1 MRKNADNKTF
11 NVTKLVELALFTALV
26 VVFQLLSNFMQFG
39 PVAFSLALVP
49 VVIGA
54 LMLGPLCG
62 AFLGAVLGL
71 VNFIASFSNVFLLT
85 LFHSSPVLYILVCFG
100 KTILAGLVAGLIYKA
115 LCRKQEFAGVCL
127 ASLSAP
133 VVNTGVFLVFMGLFF
148 RGAMIDFF
156 GAETVGNIWTF
167 VMVSIITFNF
177 FIEFGVNAVLCV
189 AIERI
194 IHAVRRE
201 RINAQKQ

>member
-1 MRKNADNKTF
+1 MQTSKRKL
-11 NVTKLVELALFTALV
+11 NVTKMVELASLTALV
-26 VVFQLLSNFMQFG
+26 VVFQLLSNVISFG

-54 LMLGPLCG
+54 LMLGPLAG
-62 AFLGAVLGL
+62 AFLGGVLGL

-115 LCRKQEFAGVCL
+115 LYRQYEFLGVCL

-133 VVNTGVFLVFMGLFF
+133 IVNTGVFLVFMGLFF

-167 VMVSIITFNF
+167 VMVSIITYNF
-177 FIEFGVNAVLCV
+177 FIEFGINAVLCV
-189 AIERI
+189 AVERI

-201 RINAQKQ
+201 KINAQADRK

>member
-1 MRKNADNKTF
+1 MQTSKRKL
-11 NVTKLVELALFTALV
+11 NVTGMVELASLTALV
-26 VVFQLLSNFMQFG
+26 VVFQLLSNVISFG

-54 LMLGPLCG
+54 LMLGPLAG
-62 AFLGAVLGL
+62 AFLGGVLGL
-71 VNFIASFSNVFLLT
+71 VNFISSFYNPFLLM
-85 LFHSSPVLYILVCFG
+85 LFHSSPVAYILVCFG

-115 LCRKQEFAGVCL
+115 LCRKHEFVGVCL

-148 RGAMIDFF
+148 RGAMIDYF

-167 VMVSIITFNF
+167 VMVAIITYNF
-177 FIEFGVNAVLCV
+177 FIEFGINAVLCV
-189 AIERI
+189 AVERI

-201 RINAQKQ
+201 KINAQKQ